1 MKGAR
6 RRVGAHDDFRKDLV
20 AAAPGDSGLGEL
32 NAAAVNVD
40 PVLHNKKA
48 ADDEKGSC

>member
-1 MKGAR
+1 VKGAR
-6 RRVGAHDDFRKDLV
+6 RGGGAHDDFRKDLV

-40 PVLHNKKA
+40 PVLDDKKA
-48 ADDEKGSC
+48 TDDEHGS